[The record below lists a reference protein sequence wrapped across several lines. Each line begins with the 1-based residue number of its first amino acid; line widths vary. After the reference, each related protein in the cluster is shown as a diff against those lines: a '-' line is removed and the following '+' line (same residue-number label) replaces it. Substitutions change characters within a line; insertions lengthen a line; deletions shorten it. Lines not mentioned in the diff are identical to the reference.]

1 MIRNYLDI
9 LSEII
14 RDYWNEPALTDYSLL
29 EGGEGKDYTYGLL
42 QQAIDE
48 LKERFCQMGLQP
60 RDHIAIC
67 GGNCVNW
74 VVAYLAIAQF
84 GAVSV
89 PIMDSLDEEEQD
101 QLMAF
106 ADCRAKIMVRPCA
119 ITLSSLPMAHP
130 RAIAPSSLAQICFT
144 SGSSQQPKAVMLSM
158 ECISNNVHIAI
169 NTIPKHNNRNFVSM
183 LPLYHTYG
191 LVGEIL
197 CQVGQ
202 GKHIFILGSNLSPS
216 RIKQAIVSL
225 RPYAI
230 VTVPVIIN
238 IFFRYFKDELST
250 IFGNNLQQLLVGGSP
265 LNALI
270 EDKLLQLHI
279 PLTVGYGL
287 TEMGTLVG
295 ASLWFSYKPHSC
307 GHLVINTEAK
317 IVDGE
322 IWVRGAN
329 VMLGYYKDEE
339 ATREKIDKDGWLH
352 TGDAGY
358 IDEDGYLF
366 VKGRLNQDMIVL
378 PNGENISPLHI
389 EGLLNQVEGVNE
401 SLVLAREGQLVA
413 LVYVAVP
420 LDRKDLLR
428 TINPQLPLYSQL
440 YDIEFVSEPFAKTP
454 KQTIKRYLYH

>member
-1 MIRNYLDI
+1 MIRNYLNI

-14 RDYWNEPALTDYSLL
+14 RDHWNEPALTDYSLL
-29 EGGEGKDYTYGLL
+29 EGGEGKDYTYGQL

-106 ADCRAKIMVRPCA
+106 ADCCAKIMAHPCA

-130 RAIAPSSLAQICFT
+130 CAITHSSLAQICFT
-144 SGSSQQPKAVMLSM
+144 SGSSQQPKAVMLSV
-158 ECISNNVHIAI
+158 ENLSNNVENIIVGFPASKNRVFLSILPLTHIYGLMTEVVGQLAKA
-169 NTIPKHNNRNFVSM
+169 KHIYILGQVSPLRLFAAMERLHPYAMSLVPSILTSMLRYQCQSFVS
-183 LPLYHTYG
+183 LLAASCEQVYIG
-191 LVGEIL
+191 GSSLDSEIE
-197 CQVGQ
+197 
-202 GKHIFILGSNLSPS
+202 
-216 RIKQAIVSL
+216 SL
-225 RPYAI
+225 LEGVPYAI
-230 VTVPVIIN
+230 
-238 IFFRYFKDELST
+238 
-250 IFGNNLQQLLVGGSP
+250 
-265 LNALI
+265 
-270 EDKLLQLHI
+270 
-279 PLTVGYGL
+279 GYGT
-287 TEMGTLVG
+287 TETGPLISDALAKDYRLHSVG
-295 ASLWFSYKPHSC
+295 RI
-307 GHLVINTEAK
+307 VDDMEAK

-378 PNGENISPLHI
+378 SNGENISPLHI

-413 LVYVAVP
+413 LVYAGVP